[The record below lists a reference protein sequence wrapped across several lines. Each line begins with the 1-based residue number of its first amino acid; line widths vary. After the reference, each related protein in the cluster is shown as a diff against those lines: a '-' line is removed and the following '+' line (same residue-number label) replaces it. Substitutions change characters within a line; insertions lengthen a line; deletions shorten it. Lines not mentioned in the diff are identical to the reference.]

1 MPFKSSLAALFLCA
15 RYLLADKGVVI
26 LLKKGGTFMGL
37 NEFILGL
44 ANLEK
49 IQRAPGF
56 FKFTEHSVAAHSFR
70 VTMIAQ
76 TLADIEEK
84 AGNQVNWQILY
95 EKALNHDYTE
105 RFIGDIKT
113 PVKYANKELRAMLST
128 VEEKMTDAFIE
139 EEIPGSF
146 QATYRRRLADGKD
159 NSLEGQL
166 LAIADKIDLLY
177 ESFEEISKSNPDKVY
192 KEMFREAVLTVKAFQ
207 HRPCV
212 TYFFEAIFPELL
224 NADFYGKTA
233 FLEEIAALVEK

>member
-1 MPFKSSLAALFLCA
+1 
-15 RYLLADKGVVI
+15 
-26 LLKKGGTFMGL
+26 MGL

-76 TLADIEEK
+76 TLADIEEQ
-84 AGNQVNWQILY
+84 AGNTINWQILY

-113 PVKYANKELRAMLST
+113 PVKYANKELRQMLST
-128 VEEKMTDAFIE
+128 VEEKMTDAFIA
-139 EEIPGSF
+139 EEIPTSF
-146 QATYRRRLADGKD
+146 QPIYRRRLADGKD
-159 NSLEGQL
+159 DTIEGQL

-177 ESFEEISKSNPDKVY
+177 ESFEEISKSNPDKVF
-192 KEMFREAVLTVKAFQ
+192 KEMFQEAVMTVKHYS
-207 HRPCV
+207 HRPSV
-212 TYFFEAIFPELL
+212 SYFFEAVFPELL
-224 NADFYGKTA
+224 NADFYGKEN
-233 FLEEIAALVEK
+233 FLEEIANLIKN